1 MKKTFLSIAASCL
14 LFSNLIAQENNVSDE
29 KNTAPLVKIGSDG
42 IRLNVDKLTNVDV
55 KNDDVKVIKVNEF
68 KDTETKK
75 SDMTLETTDSD
86 SIAVIKNNNP
96 VANDKNL
103 IILTDTGSAVAEQTQ
118 ADIIQLQEQIDKQS
132 NEIMI
137 LKEAVAKLILE
148 MQELKDRGVNIY
160 IPETSLKEIDGKL
173 SKRVEPISEG
183 AFKEITNIFS
193 NIGSDI
199 KKVSKLLDE
208 SKTSKITLEEINKKI
223 EDSFVVS
230 DKNQINDMVFNGF
243 GDYNNIE
250 TFYGNSFESPK
261 TFKVNMKSGIA
272 VYNKPAIDGKKI
284 ERLEL
289 GTAFVADKY
298 TDFGWVKIENGG
310 WVKGYELKPAFTS
323 IR

>member
-1 MKKTFLSIAASCL
+1 MKKTVLSIAVSCL

-29 KNTAPLVKIGSDG
+29 KNTAPLVRIGADG
-42 IRLNVDKLTNVDV
+42 IRLNVDKFTNVDV
-55 KNDDVKVIKVNEF
+55 KNDDIKAIKVNEF

-75 SDMTLETTDSD
+75 SDLTPETTDSD

-103 IILTDTGSAVAEQTQ
+103 IILTNTGSAVAEQTQ

-160 IPETSLKEIDGKL
+160 VPETSLKEIDSKL

-183 AFKEITNIFS
+183 AFKEIINILS
-193 NIGSDI
+193 GIGNDI
-199 KKVSKLLDE
+199 KKVSNLLDE
-208 SKTSKITLEEINKKI
+208 SKTPKITLEEINKKI
-223 EDSFVVS
+223 ENSFVVS
-230 DKNQINDMVFNGF
+230 DKNQVNDMVFNGF
-243 GDYNNIE
+243 GDYSNIE
-250 TFYGNSFESPK
+250 TFYGNSFESPR
-261 TFKVNMKSGIA
+261 TFKVNMKNGIA
-272 VYNKPAIDGKKI
+272 IYSKPAINGKKI
-284 ERLEL
+284 ERL
-289 GTAFVADKY
+289 GFGIAFVADKY